1 MTMAESMIMAVMTT
15 AMTTAYGIYSDDD
28 SLWDLQTVHRT
39 GKSLMKALH
48 AVIDAIKNGDQTI
61 LQVAATGG
69 SKTLSFMLP
78 K

>member
-28 SLWDLQTVHRT
+28 SLWHRT